1 VIKEENDVLQFT
13 IDTKV
18 TKKLS
23 FKYMSN
29 MISNDT
35 KKVFSLAIPAALKHL
50 VDILQV
56 LIDMIMVGMVS
67 VSALAA
73 VGMSM
78 QFMMVI
84 NVLMTLYVV
93 GGNALISR
101 FIGQGRKKRASALLY
116 SLVIFASVLSITV
129 SIGGYFGSEAIFSL
143 MGASEDV
150 VHQGSLYFKIL
161 SLGIVVIFIDTLL
174 YNALSS
180 AGDTKSS
187 LYIKL
192 VSAGINAFLNYV
204 LIFGHFGMP
213 AMGIE
218 GAGYAT
224 IIAYSFNVVAY
235 FLLLKT
241 KDAKLNIIPII
252 SLKDIKRVWNV
263 GWSAS
268 LDRAISSMSF
278 LVFVS
283 IITAYDT
290 AELAGYQVGLRIE
303 GIAFMPGFGFSIAAM
318 ALVGQSLGAKDRD
331 KAYNMGIISG
341 RIAYIFMGS
350 VGAFLILFPE
360 FLVSFFTQDIA
371 TVRVSSYYLT
381 LVGLAQIPLA
391 IMFVYS
397 GALRG
402 AGATKTTLKINVF
415 SLWFFRVIPSYIAYK
430 MGFSII
436 AIFIIM
442 NVETMIKGIIYWY
455 IYQKKEWLFM
465 KV

>member
-1 VIKEENDVLQFT
+1 L
-13 IDTKV
+13 
-18 TKKLS
+18 LS
-23 FKYMSN
+23 H
-29 MISNDT
+29 DT
-35 KKVFSLAIPAALKHL
+35 KKVLSLALPAALKHL

-84 NVLMTLYVV
+84 NVLMTLYVI

-101 FIGQGRKKRASALLY
+101 FIGQGRKKRASSLLFT
-116 SLVIFASVLSITV
+116 LIIFASILSVIV
-129 SIGGYFGSEAIFSL
+129 SFSGYFYGESVFSL
-143 MGASEDV
+143 MGASVDV
-150 VHQGSLYFKIL
+150 TKQGGIYFKIL
-161 SLGIVVIFIDTLL
+161 SLGIVAIFIDTLL
-174 YNALSS
+174 YNALSA

-192 VSAGINAFLNYV
+192 VSAGVNASLNYV
-204 LIFGHFGMP
+204 FIFGHFGFSP
-213 AMGIE
+213 MGIA

-224 IIAYSFNVVAY
+224 IIAYCFNVIAY
-235 FLLLKT
+235 ILLLQT
-241 KDAKLNIIPII
+241 KNSKLNIVPII
-252 SLKDIKRVWNV
+252 RLNDLKRVWNI
-263 GWSAS
+263 GWSAA
-268 LDRAISSMSF
+268 LDRGISSLSF

-283 IITAYDT
+283 IITSYGT
-290 AELAGYQVGLRIE
+290 VELAGYQVGLRIE
-303 GIAFMPGFGFSIAAM
+303 GIAFMPGFGFTIAAM
-318 ALVGQSLGAKDRD
+318 ALVGQNLGVKNYEQ
-331 KAYNMGIISG
+331 AYKMGIISG

-350 VGAFLILFPE
+350 VGAILILFPE
-360 FLVSFFTQDIA
+360 FLVSFFTQDLA
-371 TVRVSSYYLT
+371 TIKVASYYLI

-415 SLWFFRVIPSYIAYK
+415 SLWFFRVIPSFIAYK
-430 MGFSII
+430 MGYSIMV
-436 AIFIIM
+436 IFIIM
-442 NVETMIKGIIYWY
+442 NIETLIKGIIYWY
-455 IYQKKEWLFM
+455 IYHKKEWLFI

>member
-1 VIKEENDVLQFT
+1 M
-13 IDTKV
+13 
-18 TKKLS
+18 LS
-23 FKYMSN
+23 H
-29 MISNDT
+29 DT
-35 KKVFSLAIPAALKHL
+35 KKVLSLALPAALKHL

-84 NVLMTLYVV
+84 NVLMTLYVI

-101 FIGQGRKKRASALLY
+101 FIGQGRKKRASSLLFT
-116 SLVIFASVLSITV
+116 LIIFASILSVIV
-129 SIGGYFGSEAIFSL
+129 SFSGYFYGESVFSL
-143 MGASEDV
+143 MGASVDV
-150 VHQGSLYFKIL
+150 TKQGGIYFKIL
-161 SLGIVVIFIDTLL
+161 SLGIVAIFIDTLL
-174 YNALSS
+174 YNALSA

-192 VSAGINAFLNYV
+192 VSAGVNASLNYV
-204 LIFGHFGMP
+204 FIFGHFGFSP
-213 AMGIE
+213 MGIA

-224 IIAYSFNVVAY
+224 IIAYCFNVIAY
-235 FLLLKT
+235 ILLLQT
-241 KDAKLNIIPII
+241 KNSKLNIVPII
-252 SLKDIKRVWNV
+252 RLNDLKRVWNI
-263 GWSAS
+263 GWSAA
-268 LDRAISSMSF
+268 LDRGISSLSF

-283 IITAYDT
+283 IITSYGT
-290 AELAGYQVGLRIE
+290 VELAGYQVGLRIE
-303 GIAFMPGFGFSIAAM
+303 GIAFMPGFGFTIAAM
-318 ALVGQSLGAKDRD
+318 ALVGQNLGVKNYEQ
-331 KAYNMGIISG
+331 AYKMGIISG

-350 VGAFLILFPE
+350 VGAILILFPE
-360 FLVSFFTQDIA
+360 FLVSFFTQDLA
-371 TVRVSSYYLT
+371 TIKVASYYLI

-415 SLWFFRVIPSYIAYK
+415 SLWFFRVIPSFIAYK
-430 MGFSII
+430 MGYSIMV
-436 AIFIIM
+436 IFIIM
-442 NVETMIKGIIYWY
+442 NIETLIKGIIYWY
-455 IYQKKEWLFM
+455 IYHKKEWLFI